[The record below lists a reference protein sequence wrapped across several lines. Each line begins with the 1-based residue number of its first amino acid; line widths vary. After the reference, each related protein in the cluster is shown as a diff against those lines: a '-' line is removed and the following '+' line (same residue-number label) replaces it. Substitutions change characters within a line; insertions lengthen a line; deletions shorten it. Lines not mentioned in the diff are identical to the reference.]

1 MNEADSDSPKA
12 GAGAQLT
19 AGREQVGWSLVQ
31 AADRLHL
38 DVAAVKALEAGQF
51 DALGG
56 AVYARG
62 HLRRYAELLGLPVS
76 EVEAAY
82 TQANP
87 PKRLPDPKRRVSL
100 FANSA
105 ASAVG
110 PWTIAVGAVIVVIVA
125 LIWWAVHMPHGSRA
139 ARATAG
145 IAGAAPSTGTDAA
158 APGAGQPAA
167 PPAAATQTVAAN
179 LSTPAESAPKV
190 DLGLKF
196 RHGSWAEIYDAAG
209 TRLFSDFGSAGTE
222 RRLNGTAPLSIL
234 LGNASAVSLELD
246 GRPVAL
252 GASATGATALRFSLD
267 GGGHL
272 FDVQAQ
278 RTPAHA
284 RGRP

>member
-1 MNEADSDSPKA
+1 MNEADSESPKA

-62 HLRRYAELLGLPVS
+62 HLRRYAELLGLSVS

-82 TQANP
+82 ALANP
-87 PKRLPDPKRRVSL
+87 PKRLPDPKRSVAL
-100 FANSA
+100 FGNSA
-105 ASAVG
+105 AGAGALG
-110 PWTIAVGAVIVVIVA
+110 PWTVAVGAVIAVIVA
-125 LIWWAVHMPHGSRA
+125 LIWWAIHMPHGSRA
-139 ARATAG
+139 PHPTASIAGPASGAGATA
-145 IAGAAPSTGTDAA
+145 ANAD
-158 APGAGQPAA
+158 PAA
-167 PPAAATQTVAAN
+167 PAPAATDTVAAN
-179 LSTPAESAPKV
+179 PSAAGESAPKV

-234 LGNASAVSLELD
+234 LGNASAVSLEVD
-246 GRPVAL
+246 GHPVSL
-252 GASATGATALRFSLD
+252 GASATGGAALRFSLD

-278 RTPAHA
+278 RTPVRGHAH
-284 RGRP
+284 P